1 MYIDMVKLKD
11 VADVLG
17 VSEATVSLALNQR
30 PGVNAETR
38 KRVLETARQLGYT
51 PNHIARG
58 LAMNKTH
65 TLGLIVT
72 DIENPFFGT
81 LTKHIDEAARELGY
95 GLVFSVSNN
104 DIDEEESILATFV
117 GKRLDGIIIIP
128 SVYHRRNK
136 DTFER
141 MNESSLPYVFAT
153 SYYPGLEAD
162 CVMTDLAKGSY
173 ELTKYLLDQ
182 GYRKIGFLS
191 TADKV
196 TPPTRLRLSG
206 YYKALEHAGLPRTSR
221 RIIECHRPDYFSG
234 YDAVTALDVAE
245 LPEAIIAINDILALG
260 AQHALLERGLRIPE
274 DISVA
279 GYDDV
284 IFSSLSEI
292 PLTTVKQ
299 DIPHIAKTAVEM
311 LVERVEH
318 VNTPIRSVRIKPE
331 LVVRS
336 STRSSS

>member
-1 MYIDMVKLKD
+1 MVKLKD
-11 VADVLG
+11 VADALG
-17 VSEATVSLALNQR
+17 VSEATVSLALNER

-38 KRVLETARQLGYT
+38 KKVQEAAQRLGYT

-58 LAMNKTH
+58 LAMNRTH
-65 TLGLIVT
+65 TLGLIIT

-81 LTKHIDEAARELGY
+81 LTKHIDEAARESGY

-104 DIDEEESILATFV
+104 EIDEEESILATFI
-117 GKRLDGIIIIP
+117 GKRLDGVIVVP
-128 SVYHRRNK
+128 SVYHRR
-136 DTFER
+136 DTEIFQR
-141 MNESSLPYVFAT
+141 MNGSKLPFVFAT
-153 SYYPGLEAD
+153 SYYPGLSAD

-182 GYRKIGFLS
+182 GYRRIGFLS
-191 TADKV
+191 TTDRV

-206 YYKALEHAGLPRTSR
+206 YYKALEHAGLPKESR

-234 YDAVTALDVAE
+234 YDTVAALDVAE
-245 LPEAIIAINDILALG
+245 LPEAIVAINDILALG

-292 PLTTVKQ
+292 PLTTVRQ
-299 DIPHIAKTAVEM
+299 DIPHLAKTAVEM
-311 LVERVEH
+311 LVARVE
-318 VNTPIRSVRIKPE
+318 NRKTPTKSVRISPE
-331 LVVRS
+331 LVIRS
-336 STRSSS
+336 STR